1 VCPTLLDI
9 KNVKTGVARIIRLKF
24 VKDVSVGL
32 VAQDWIRLLD
42 DSMYPGSGCLD
53 QCLDWVSGDEFLLS
67 WRNLMID
74 TSNDVEEILATEED
88 NRLAYNATTITLP
101 FESQN

>member
-1 VCPTLLDI
+1 VTS
-9 KNVKTGVARIIRLKF
+9 GVVRILRLKV
-24 VKDVSVGL
+24 VKDVNVEL

-42 DSMYPGSGCLD
+42 DLMYPGSGCLD
-53 QCLDWVSGDEFLLS
+53 QCLEWMSGDEFLLS
-67 WRNLMID
+67 WRNLMIE

-88 NRLAYNATTITLP
+88 NRLAYNVTMITLP